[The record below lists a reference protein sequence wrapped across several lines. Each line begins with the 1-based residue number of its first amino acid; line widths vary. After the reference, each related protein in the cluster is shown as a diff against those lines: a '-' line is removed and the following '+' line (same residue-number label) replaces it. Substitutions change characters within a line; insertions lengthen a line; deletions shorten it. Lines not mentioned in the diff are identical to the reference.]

1 MALRSCFCGSSPLA
15 AARYQKPY
23 SIPES
28 GVWVCGRASFVTIP
42 SRVTAL
48 KLQMEAEARDQHRP
62 RKLPATH
69 VHRNSSQ
76 DVFAAVGSACR
87 RPAQLQRL
95 DLKARSSKRFSK
107 AIVFE
112 ARYGGF
118 GAQKKR
124 DSPEPPRGCPE
135 PSRLEGHVT
144 AVSLIKICF
153 RIVAAG

>member
-1 MALRSCFCGSSPLA
+1 MYIAIAP
-15 AARYQKPY
+15 K
-23 SIPES
+23 
-28 GVWVCGRASFVTIP
+28 
-42 SRVTAL
+42 
-48 KLQMEAEARDQHRP
+48 
-62 RKLPATH
+62 
-69 VHRNSSQ
+69 

-107 AIVFE
+107 AMVFE

-135 PSRLEGHVT
+135 PSRVEGHVT

-153 RIVAAG
+153 RIVAAGWIIRKIPEAVEDERSRKATSLGYRDAGELLLKMV

>member
-1 MALRSCFCGSSPLA
+1 MYIAIAP
-15 AARYQKPY
+15 K
-23 SIPES
+23 
-28 GVWVCGRASFVTIP
+28 
-42 SRVTAL
+42 
-48 KLQMEAEARDQHRP
+48 
-62 RKLPATH
+62 
-69 VHRNSSQ
+69 

-124 DSPEPPRGCPE
+124 DSPEPPRL
-135 PSRLEGHVT
+135 S
-144 AVSLIKICF
+144 
-153 RIVAAG
+153 

>member
-1 MALRSCFCGSSPLA
+1 
-15 AARYQKPY
+15 
-23 SIPES
+23 
-28 GVWVCGRASFVTIP
+28 
-42 SRVTAL
+42 
-48 KLQMEAEARDQHRP
+48 MEAKAGDQHSRQN
-62 RKLPATH
+62 LPATH

-87 RPAQLQRL
+87 RPAPLQRL
-95 DLKARSSKRFSK
+95 DLKTRSSKRFSK

-118 GAQKKR
+118 GAQKKAGQ
-124 DSPEPPRGCPE
+124 PGAPRGCPE

>member
-1 MALRSCFCGSSPLA
+1 MYIAIAP
-15 AARYQKPY
+15 K
-23 SIPES
+23 
-28 GVWVCGRASFVTIP
+28 
-42 SRVTAL
+42 
-48 KLQMEAEARDQHRP
+48 
-62 RKLPATH
+62 
-69 VHRNSSQ
+69 

-118 GAQKKR
+118 GAQKSGTAR
-124 DSPEPPRGCPE
+124 SPRGCPE

-153 RIVAAG
+153 RIVAAGGINPKIPGSLDDERARS